1 MSCCS
6 SDAATTKAVRLVLC
20 TLGVA
25 AGLVFILSL
34 PEIKRYIRISS
45 M

>member
-1 MSCCS
+1 MNRGTILKGM
-6 SDAATTKAVRLVLC
+6 ALAVVIY
-20 TLGVA
+20 GVI
-25 AGLVFILSL
+25 VSL

>member
-1 MSCCS
+1 MSRGTILKGM
-6 SDAATTKAVRLVLC
+6 ALVAVIY
-20 TLGVA
+20 
-25 AGLVFILSL
+25 GLIVSL